1 MILGPL
7 EIDVHS
13 THFKANTSMAT
24 LPNSTWEP
32 TNDSTKE
39 NERGEETNSEMIE
52 QMEKTTQVRWKV
64 FFFII

>member
-1 MILGPL
+1 MILGSL

-39 NERGEETNSEMIE
+39 NERGEETKQLDDRADGKNNSGAVI
-52 QMEKTTQVRWKV
+52 
-64 FFFII
+64 FF